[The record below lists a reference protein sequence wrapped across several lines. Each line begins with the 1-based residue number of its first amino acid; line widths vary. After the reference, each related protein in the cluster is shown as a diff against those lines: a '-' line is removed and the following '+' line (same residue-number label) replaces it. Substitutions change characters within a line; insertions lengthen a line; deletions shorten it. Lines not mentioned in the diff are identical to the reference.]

1 MSENS
6 ISNSELYKY
15 PELIER
21 SIGDYSFT
29 QELVN
34 AVNNFDFKKNAY

>member
-6 ISNSELYKY
+6 ISSSELYKY

-21 SIGDYSFT
+21 SVGGYSFT

-34 AVNNFDFKKNAY
+34 AVNNYSFKKNAY